1 MKFILKRD
9 GTKQEYLPYKIQDAI
24 KKAFESESKEYDDKV
39 FLDVMGRVFDSEVLS
54 VEDVQDYIE
63 KALFNAGHFDVMK
76 SFMLYRHTH
85 KLQREQILGLN
96 EDTTYIN
103 STQTISEYI
112 NGTDWNSR
120 QLKHQL
126 LKRRPH

>member
-9 GTKQEYLPYKIQDAI
+9 GTKQEYLPYKIHDAI

-39 FLDVMGRVFDSEVLS
+39 FLDVMGHVFDSEVLS

-112 NGTDWNSR
+112 NGTVWRILAN
-120 QLKHQL
+120 
-126 LKRRPH
+126 